1 MLFASTFDSAQG
13 AGVLTTERMAEI
25 HKLLLK
31 RKVGVTIL
39 NEFAGPTNR
48 TYEIKLSAA
57 TTINNLRSVLEDLAI
72 DLGVAAVQVTYEE
85 GRLRLMVPR
94 TDRKFPLTKDLYS
107 GGRSGTF
114 NKGEFIM
121 GVDSGGGPVKANL
134 TDLPHLLIAGAT
146 GSGKSVALHNI
157 LCGLMYTHSPKDLR
171 LALVDPKRLE
181 LPIYE
186 GLPHLGSKVITEPE
200 ESIILL
206 HEINF
211 IMENRYKTLASMGLR
226 SAQEAG
232 ADMPTILVVIDEF
245 ADFRATLGTAFEM
258 EVLRLAQKSRAAG
271 IHLILA
277 TQRPSA
283 KVVTGD
289 IKANFPARL
298 ALKASSAIDSRVVL
312 GSAGAETLAGKGDAL
327 FLHNSSTTRLQV
339 PYASQKDI
347 EFLKGHYGNLQ
358 A

>member
-1 MLFASTFDSAQG
+1 MLFSSTYEETQG
-13 AGVLTTERMAEI
+13 AAVQTTERMAEI

-31 RKVGVTIL
+31 RRVGVSIL

-48 TYEIKLSAA
+48 TYEIRLGAA
-57 TTINNLRSVLEDLAI
+57 TTISNLRNVLEDLAI
-72 DLGVAAVQVTYEE
+72 DLGVAVVQVTYEE
-85 GRLRLMVPR
+85 GRLRLMIPR
-94 TDRKFPLTKDLYS
+94 TDREFPLTKDLYK
-107 GGRSGTF
+107 GADTF
-114 NKGEFIM
+114 AKGEFIM
-121 GVDSGGGPVKANL
+121 GVDSGGRPVRANL
-134 TDLPHLLIAGAT
+134 KDLPHLLIAGAT
-146 GSGKSVALHNI
+146 GADKI
-157 LCGLMYTHSPKDLR
+157 LCGLMYTHNPRDLR

-200 ESIILL
+200 DSIILL
-206 HEINF
+206 HELNY
-211 IMENRYKTLASMGLR
+211 IMENRYKTLAKMGLR
-226 SAQEAG
+226 SAHETG
-232 ADMPTILVVIDEF
+232 ANMPLILVVIDEF
-245 ADFRATLGTAFEM
+245 ADFRATLGSAFEL

-298 ALKASSAIDSRVVL
+298 ALKASSAVDSRVVL
-312 GSAGAETLAGKGDAL
+312 GSSGAETLAGKGDAL
-327 FLHNSSTTRLQV
+327 LLHNSTTIRLQV

-347 EFLKGHYGNLQ
+347 EFLKGHYGKLQ
-358 A
+358 T